1 MAAGFPPETGLLQ
14 YLLPPIDKILVAST
28 SISYGTSGAATLQ
41 GAELLLRALEPIDP
55 PILTALPV
63 LLQV

>member
-14 YLLPPIDKILVAST
+14 YLLPPIDKVLVAFT
-28 SISYGTSGAATLQ
+28 SISYRASGAATLH
-41 GAELLLRALEPIDP
+41 GAELLLRSLEPFDP
-55 PILTALPV
+55 PIVTAVPV